1 MDNSVVNNVNDI
13 DNISDNINVSIKD
26 KAFLTIKEAVEY
38 FGIGQSKIRELTD
51 QRNCDFVLFNG
62 SKRLIKRTKMEKYLE
77 SQYSI

>member
-1 MDNSVVNNVNDI
+1 MNNNIEIDNDLNDI
-13 DNISDNINVSIKD
+13 LEVKIKD
-26 KAFLTIKEAVEY
+26 KAFLTIKEAVKY
-38 FGIGQSKIRELTD
+38 FGIGQTKIRELTD

>member
-1 MDNSVVNNVNDI
+1 MNNNIEIDNDI
-13 DNISDNINVSIKD
+13 NDNLEVEIKD

-38 FGIGQSKIRELTD
+38 FGIGQTKLRELTD
-51 QRNCDFVLFNG
+51 QRNCEFVLFNG

>member
-1 MDNSVVNNVNDI
+1 MNNNIEIDNDLNDI
-13 DNISDNINVSIKD
+13 LEVKIKD
-26 KAFLTIKEAVEY
+26 KAFLTIKEAAEY
-38 FGIGQSKIRELTD
+38 FGIGQTKIRELTD

>member
-1 MDNSVVNNVNDI
+1 MNNNIEINNDI
-13 DNISDNINVSIKD
+13 NDNLEVKIKD

>member
-1 MDNSVVNNVNDI
+1 MNNNIEIDNDI
-13 DNISDNINVSIKD
+13 NDNLEVKIKD

-38 FGIGQSKIRELTD
+38 FGIGQAKIRELTD

-62 SKRLIKRTKMEKYLE
+62 SKRLIKRIKMEKYLE